1 MGYLYL
7 TGQQERILELYAL
20 GVPTEGGIPNA

>member
-7 TGQQERILELYAL
+7 TGQNERILELYFI
-20 GVPTEGGIPNA
+20 GVPAEGGTSHA